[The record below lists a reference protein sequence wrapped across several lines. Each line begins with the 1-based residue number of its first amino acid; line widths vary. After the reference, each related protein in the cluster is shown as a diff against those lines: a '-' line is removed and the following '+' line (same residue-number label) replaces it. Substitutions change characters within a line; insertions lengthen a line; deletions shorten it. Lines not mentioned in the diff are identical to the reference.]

1 MKKKKS
7 AALSKS
13 EVSQQLKLTCRP
25 TERFSWE
32 YKLVTKKRKALLH
45 WWRENWKPLWLTRK
59 LEDAPPHCGRN
70 GGRKREKRADWKMEM
85 EWEERA
91 CVCAHINVDVFE
103 RGERQAG

>member
-45 WWRENWKPLWLTRK
+45 
-59 LEDAPPHCGRN
+59 
-70 GGRKREKRADWKMEM
+70 
-85 EWEERA
+85 
-91 CVCAHINVDVFE
+91 
-103 RGERQAG
+103 